1 MIRHLTLNWDPC
13 IGNGWNTNDG
23 SIYTSS
29 RNRAQF
35 ISGATSIC
43 VFCRRDDDIPVVQ
56 LGEIRSWIPKDGRLH
71 IAFIVGNT
79 YNEAVCIK
87 VFGDSD
93 DMSIFTMCP
102 LAPAYCK
109 DMWKLIWKYDIQNS
123 RWNITGV
130 KNSEQCRQP
139 IAEVSVSPDKL
150 DITFLLAIPEC
161 TVNAIIVGAVGMA
174 ALFNY

>member
-1 MIRHLTLNWDPC
+1 
-13 IGNGWNTNDG
+13 
-23 SIYTSS
+23 
-29 RNRAQF
+29 
-35 ISGATSIC
+35 
-43 VFCRRDDDIPVVQ
+43 
-56 LGEIRSWIPKDGRLH
+56 
-71 IAFIVGNT
+71 
-79 YNEAVCIK
+79 
-87 VFGDSD
+87 
-93 DMSIFTMCP
+93 MCP

-123 RWNITGV
+123 RWNIAGV